1 MSVPFEKMPEH
12 SPLGASGA
20 YRWMKCPG
28 SVMLA
33 RGTSDNESEF
43 AALGT
48 AAHALGE
55 LCLSSGEDAW
65 QSIGQMEYGDFAV
78 DADMAN
84 AVQVYLDA
92 IQKTHGEWNQ
102 GNGWIEREFYC
113 PDIHEYFYGRSD
125 FTGIVGSTLHVWDYK
140 HGAGVVVDVI
150 ENPQGMYYAVGM
162 IEDLQLWDTI
172 DTVVIHI
179 VQPRGWHQDGAH
191 RYWTIPTSSLRQ
203 WLDDT
208 LVPAM
213 NHAMASRDTASG
225 EHCRFCPVRAYAC
238 PQILADFDELEELMN
253 ALADK
258 GGADELSDTQLGR
271 LLSLHDTAKIAA
283 KAAET
288 TAFNRLQAG
297 KKVPGRKLV
306 NGRANR
312 TWKDSAEKAIA
323 TQFGDDAFERKM
335 MSPAQIDKLPGGEK
349 LTAEH
354 AFKPEGKLTVASS
367 EDKRMEVSRDTKSM
381 FKDETKAKKGKRK

>member
-1 MSVPFEKMPEH
+1 MSVPFSEMPEH

-33 RGTSDNESEF
+33 RGTSDDESEF

-48 AAHALGE
+48 AAHTLGE
-55 LCLSSGEDAW
+55 KCLSSGEDAW
-65 QSIGQMEYGDFAV
+65 EWTGGGVDGHQV

-84 AVQVYLDA
+84 AVQVYLSA
-92 IQKTHGEWNQ
+92 IRKTHGDWDQ
-102 GNGWIEREFYC
+102 GNGWIEREFWC
-113 PDIHEYFYGRSD
+113 SSIHQYFYGRSD
-125 FTGIVGSTLHVWDYK
+125 FTGVIGDTLHVWDYK

-162 IEDLQLWDTI
+162 IEDLMLWDTI
-172 DTVVIHI
+172 KTVVIHI
-179 VQPRGWHQDGAH
+179 VQPRGWHQDGVH
-191 RYWTIPTSSLRQ
+191 RSWAISTSALWEWQ
-203 WLDDT
+203 EKI

-213 NHAMASRDTASG
+213 NHALESRDTLSG

-253 ALADK
+253 VLADK
-258 GGADELSDTQLGR
+258 GGADALTEPQLGR
-271 LLSLHDTAKIAA
+271 MLSLFDTAKIAA
-283 KAAET
+283 KAAES

-312 TWKDSAEKAIA
+312 AWKDGAEDAVKAA
-323 TQFGDDAFERKM
+323 YGDEAFESKLL
-335 MSPAQIDKLPGGEK
+335 SPAKVDDLPGGEK

-354 AFKPEGKLTVASS
+354 AFKPEGKLTVASTD
-367 EDKRMEVSRDTKSM
+367 DKRMEVSRDTKSM
-381 FKDETKAKKGKRK
+381 FKDETKPKKGRK

>member
-1 MSVPFEKMPEH
+1 MSAPFQEMPEH

-33 RGTSDNESEF
+33 RGTSSESSEF
-43 AALGT
+43 ASLGT
-48 AAHALGE
+48 AAHEIGQY
-55 LCLSSGEDAW
+55 CLEEDRDAW
-65 QSIGQMEYGDFAV
+65 ELMGKPVTDTITV
-78 DADMAN
+78 DDDMAN

-92 IQKTHGEWNQ
+92 IRKAHGKWNQ
-102 GNGWIEREFYC
+102 GNGWVEREFYC
-113 PDIHEYFYGRSD
+113 SAIHEYFYGRAD
-125 FTGIVGSTLHVWDYK
+125 FTGIIGDTLHVWDYK

-162 IEDLQLWDTI
+162 LEDLALWDTVK
-172 DTVVIHI
+172 TVVIHI
-179 VQPRGWHQDGAH
+179 VQPRGWHQDGVH
-191 RYWTIPTSSLRQ
+191 RYWSIPTASLHQ
-203 WLDDT
+203 WMEDT
-208 LVPAM
+208 LLPAM
-213 NHAMASRDTASG
+213 DTAMASRDTASG

-238 PQILADFDELEELMN
+238 PQLLADFDELEELMN
-253 ALADK
+253 VLADK
-258 GGADELSDTQLGR
+258 GGADELSDTQVGR
-271 LLSLHDTAKIAA
+271 LLTLFDVAKIYARE
-283 KAAET
+283 AEG

-312 TWKDSAEKAIA
+312 TWKDTAKGALKLA
-323 TQFGDDAFERKM
+323 FGNEAYERKLLT
-335 MSPAQIDKLPGGEK
+335 PAKIDKLPGGEK

-367 EDKRMEVSRDTKSM
+367 DDKRMEVSRDTKSM
-381 FKDETKAKKGKRK
+381 FKDETKKGKRK